1 MIKSF
6 LSWGTALL
14 VLCSGLL
21 SSCDDKNEGG
31 GNPDPTVTIAIGD
44 AAFNRAEIHA
54 HTQGCGQMQLHLH
67 QASRSRACGST
78 IIAEGQSVSAS
89 GVVEIAG
96 LRTQH
101 GLPPLRRR
109 LKGNIN
115 GKVSSIEHT
124 TSAPGVHPAVVLTPG
139 QSTTTTLTFNAA
151 LTDPETAAYVCLE
164 KTEGLT
170 LPTAEEILRDGKASH
185 RRATSLSKT

>member
-44 AAFNRAEIHA
+44 AAFNSLKFTLTLKDADKCSYVCTKASETVPTAEQILA
-54 HTQGCGQMQLHLH
+54 NGK
-67 QASRSRACGST
+67 
-78 IIAEGQSVSAS
+78 SVTAS
-89 GVVEIAG
+89 GVIEVGNLEPNTAY
-96 LRTQH
+96 
-101 GLPPLRRR
+101 R
-109 LKGNIN
+109 LAAVASKGKLN
-115 GKVSSIEHT
+115 GKVSIIEHST
-124 TSAPGVHPAVVLTPG
+124 TAPNVRPSVILKAGAT
-139 QSTTTTLTFNAA
+139 TTTTLTFNAA

-170 LPTAEEILRDGKASH
+170 LPTCLLYTSPSPRDA
-185 RRATSLSKT
+185 

>member
-44 AAFNRAEIHA
+44 AAFNALKFTLTLKDADKCSYICAKASETVPTAEQILA
-54 HTQGCGQMQLHLH
+54 NGK
-67 QASRSRACGST
+67 
-78 IIAEGQSVSAS
+78 SVTAS
-89 GVVEIAG
+89 GVIEVGNLEPNTAYRLSAIA
-96 LRTQH
+96 Q
-101 GLPPLRRR
+101 
-109 LKGNIN
+109 KGNIS
-115 GKVSSIEHT
+115 GKVYSIEHT

-139 QSTTTTLTFNAA
+139 SPPQRPLRST
-151 LTDPETAAYVCLE
+151 P
-164 KTEGLT
+164 
-170 LPTAEEILRDGKASH
+170 P
-185 RRATSLSKT
+185 